1 VTSNLHLAQR
11 TELGRLLDLAAR
23 AEQAL
28 LCRYLFAAFS
38 MKRTHDEGAVT
49 YEQLEFMRR
58 WESTILRIARQE
70 MEHLGLVFNLQ
81 TAIGKEG
88 SFQMPAFPFQEV
100 VDGITLRFSLDR
112 FSEVTLISFALVEM
126 PMHLSPQSPHYAF
139 LKARVPGFEVGKV
152 DGLARLYEKI
162 REHILAIPEDVL
174 FIGLPAVQFDTHDVF
189 PGAIRGLDLT
199 KAPAYNM
206 QIEKVGDRKSALAVV
221 DQITTEGE
229 GRHDEGGAGSHF
241 ASFMTILTE
250 LAAFRATDPG
260 FEPARPV
267 LSNPSLQADDTDAP
281 DAASPVVTDP
291 FARDALA
298 LFETSYETML
308 LGLGRYFASPEHD
321 KRERSALQQAV
332 FFPMMTTIIRPLGE
346 VLTMLPAGVP
356 GEPTLRAGASFHAPE
371 SIQLS
376 PHKTPASRVLLLR
389 YQAMETMARELQEKA
404 SLLPES
410 LPEPLIRERL
420 SFLYQQIYRS
430 RLNLQVN
437 YAEAA
442 R

>member
-1 VTSNLHLAQR
+1 MAQR

-38 MKRTHDEGAVT
+38 MKRTHDEGRVT

-100 VDGITLRFSLDR
+100 VGGITLQFDLDR
-112 FSEVTLISFALVEM
+112 FSEAALISFALVEM
-126 PMHLSPQSPHYAF
+126 PMRLPPQSPHYAF
-139 LKARVPGFEVGKV
+139 LKARVPGFEVGNV
-152 DGLARLYEKI
+152 DGLARLYQSI
-162 REHILAIPEDVL
+162 REHIQAIPEDVL
-174 FIGLPAVQFDTHDVF
+174 FIGPPAVQFNTHEVF

-206 QIEKVGDRKSALAVV
+206 QIEKVRDRKSALAVV
-221 DQITTEGE
+221 DQIATEGE
-229 GRHDEGGAGSHF
+229 GRQDEGGPGSHF
-241 ASFMTILTE
+241 ASFMNILTE
-250 LAAFRATDPG
+250 LAAFSASDAG

-267 LSNPSLQADDTDAP
+267 LSNPSLQAGDTDAP
-281 DAASPVVTDP
+281 DAPHHVVTDA

-298 LFETSYETML
+298 LFEMSYETML
-308 LGLGRYFASPEHD
+308 LGLGRFFASPEHD
-321 KRERSALQQAV
+321 KREMSALQQAV

-346 VLTMLPAGVP
+346 VLTLLPAGVP
-356 GEPTLRAGASFHAPE
+356 GEPALRAGASFRAPE
-371 SIQLS
+371 SIVLS
-376 PHKTPASRVLLLR
+376 PHKTPASRLLVLR
-389 YQAMETMARELQEKA
+389 YQAMETMARKLHERA
-404 SLLPES
+404 SLLLES
-410 LPEPLIRERL
+410 LPKALIRERL
-420 SFLYQQIYRS
+420 SFLYEQIYRS

-437 YAEAA
+437 YEMPPDEV
-442 R
+442 

>member
-1 VTSNLHLAQR
+1 MARR

-38 MKRTHDEGAVT
+38 MKRTHDEGAVS
-49 YEQLEFMRR
+49 YAQLESMRR

-100 VDGITLRFSLDR
+100 VDGIPLQFSLDR
-112 FSEVTLISFALVEM
+112 FSQETLISFALVEM
-126 PMHLSPQSPHYAF
+126 PLHLPPQSAQAAF

-152 DGLARLYEKI
+152 DGLGRLYESI
-162 REHILAIPEDVL
+162 REHILAIPEEVL
-174 FIGLPAVQFDTHDVF
+174 FIGPPAVQFNTHDVF

-199 KAPAYNM
+199 KAPAYNL
-206 QIEKVGDRKSALAVV
+206 QIEKVRDRKSALAVV

-229 GRHDEGGAGSHF
+229 GRHEQGGPGSHF
-241 ASFMTILTE
+241 ASFMNILTE
-250 LAAFRATDPG
+250 LAAACASDPG
-260 FEPARPV
+260 FEPARQV
-267 LSNPSLQADDTDAP
+267 LSNPSLRADDGAAPGAKSTLVTDA
-281 DAASPVVTDP
+281 

-308 LGLGRYFASPEHD
+308 LGLGRFFAAPEHG

-346 VLTMLPAGVP
+346 VLTLLPAGVP
-356 GEPTLRAGASFHAPE
+356 DAPALRAGASFHAPE
-371 SIQLS
+371 SVTLS
-376 PHKTPASRVLLLR
+376 PHRTPASRLLVLR
-389 YQAMETMARELQEKA
+389 YQAMEAMARELHDQA
-404 SLLPES
+404 ACLPET
-410 LPEPLIRERL
+410 LPAALIRERL
-420 SFLYQQIYRS
+420 SYLYQQIYRS

-437 YAEAA
+437 YEKLPDEA
-442 R
+442 